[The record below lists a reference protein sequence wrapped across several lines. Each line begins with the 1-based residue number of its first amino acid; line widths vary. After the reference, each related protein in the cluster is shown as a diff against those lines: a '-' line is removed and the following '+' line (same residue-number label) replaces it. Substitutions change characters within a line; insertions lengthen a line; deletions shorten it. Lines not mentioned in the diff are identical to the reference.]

1 MLGTD
6 PRDGGRELRDRVGIV
21 LQSSGIENE
30 LYVGEALELYGS
42 CYRRR
47 RDVDEVLELVGLAEL
62 AGQRI
67 GTLSGGQR
75 RRIDLALGIVGHPEL
90 LFLDEPTTG
99 FDPAARRRSWELI
112 SDLCG
117 EGTTVLLT
125 THYLEEAEHLADR
138 VGVLKAG
145 RLIAEGAPS
154 ELIRAETETR
164 VSFHLPDGIT
174 IDELVAVIPS
184 AASIVGTTGR
194 VLDQDADG
202 RGRRA
207 HRLGRG
213 TRTRVGGAVGD
224 ATDTRGRVLGS
235 RRRRPTNDRL
245 RRRGGAMNEWP
256 STVGLVVR
264 QIRYQILMFRRVPIA
279 LFFTLLLPLIMLVLF
294 NALFGDGEVTVDGTT
309 WPTRQFY
316 TGGLAAFTAV
326 SATYTNLANM
336 VPIRREEGV
345 LKRWRGPR
353 CRRGST

>member
-1 MLGTD
+1 MAAIEVRRLRKTYGPIIAVDDLSFDVLAGEVYALLGHNGAGKSTTVEILEGHRDRTGGEVSVLGTD

-47 RDVDEVLELVGLAEL
+47 RDVGEVLELVGLAEL

-125 THYLEEAEHLADR
+125 THYLDEAEHLADR

-164 VSFHLPDGIT
+164 VSFDLPDGIT
-174 IDELVAVIPS
+174 IDELTAVIPS
-184 AASIVGTTGR
+184 AASNVGRRVEFSTKTPTAAVAALTGWAVAR
-194 VLDQDADG
+194 GLELAELSVTRPTLEDVFLDLVGDDPPDTVSADG
-202 RGRRA
+202 VER
-207 HRLGRG
+207 
-213 TRTRVGGAVGD
+213 
-224 ATDTRGRVLGS
+224 
-235 RRRRPTNDRL
+235 
-245 RRRGGAMNEWP
+245 
-256 STVGLVVR
+256 
-264 QIRYQILMFRRVPIA
+264 
-279 LFFTLLLPLIMLVLF
+279 
-294 NALFGDGEVTVDGTT
+294 
-309 WPTRQFY
+309 
-316 TGGLAAFTAV
+316 
-326 SATYTNLANM
+326 
-336 VPIRREEGV
+336 
-345 LKRWRGPR
+345 
-353 CRRGST
+353 

>member
-1 MLGTD
+1 MPAIEVRRLRKAYGPIVAVDDLSFDVQEGEVYALLGHNGAGKSTTVEILEGHRDRTAGEVSVLGTD
-6 PRDGGRELRDRVGIV
+6 PRNGGRDLRDRVGIV

-47 RDVDEVLELVGLAEL
+47 RDAGEVLELVGLAEL

-125 THYLEEAEHLADR
+125 THYLDEAEHLADR

-164 VSFHLPDGIT
+164 VSFDLSDGIT
-174 IDELVAVIPS
+174 IDELTAVIPS
-184 AASIVGTTGR
+184 ATSIVGRRVEFSTKTPTAAVAALTGWAVAR
-194 VLDQDADG
+194 GLELAELSVMRPTLEDVFLD
-202 RGRRA
+202 
-207 HRLGRG
+207 L
-213 TRTRVGGAVGD
+213 VGD
-224 ATDTRGRVLGS
+224 DS
-235 RRRRPTNDRL
+235 P
-245 RRRGGAMNEWP
+245 E
-256 STVGLVVR
+256 TV
-264 QIRYQILMFRRVPIA
+264 P
-279 LFFTLLLPLIMLVLF
+279 
-294 NALFGDGEVTVDGTT
+294 
-309 WPTRQFY
+309 
-316 TGGLAAFTAV
+316 
-326 SATYTNLANM
+326 
-336 VPIRREEGV
+336 GV
-345 LKRWRGPR
+345 ER
-353 CRRGST
+353 

>member
-1 MLGTD
+1 MPAIEVLGLRKTYGPIVAVDDLSFDVQAGEVYALLGHNGAGKSTTVEILEGHRDRTAGDVSVLGTD

-47 RDVDEVLELVGLAEL
+47 RDVGEVLELVGLAEL

-112 SDLCG
+112 SALCG

-125 THYLEEAEHLADR
+125 THYLDEAEHLADR

-145 RLIAEGAPS
+145 LLIAEGAPS

-164 VSFHLPDGIT
+164 VSFDLPDGIT
-174 IDELVAVIPS
+174 FDELTSAIPN
-184 AASIVGTTGR
+184 AASIVGKRVEFSTKTPTAAVAALTGWA
-194 VLDQDADG
+194 VA
-202 RGRRA
+202 RGLELA
-207 HRLGRG
+207 ELSV
-213 TRTRVGGAVGD
+213 TRPTLEDVFLELVGD
-224 ATDTRGRVLGS
+224 D
-235 RRRRPTNDRL
+235 
-245 RRRGGAMNEWP
+245 
-256 STVGLVVR
+256 
-264 QIRYQILMFRRVPIA
+264 
-279 LFFTLLLPLIMLVLF
+279 
-294 NALFGDGEVTVDGTT
+294 
-309 WPTRQFY
+309 
-316 TGGLAAFTAV
+316 V
-326 SATYTNLANM
+326 SATVSAD
-336 VPIRREEGV
+336 
-345 LKRWRGPR
+345 GPADETAR
-353 CRRGST
+353 

>member
-1 MLGTD
+1 MPAIEVRRLRKTYGPIVAVDDLSFDVHAGEVYTLLGHNGAGKSTTVEILEGHRDRSAGEVSVLGTD
-6 PRDGGRELRDRVGIV
+6 PRGGGRELRDRVGIV

-125 THYLEEAEHLADR
+125 THYLDEAEHLADR

-164 VSFHLPDGIT
+164 VSFEVPDGIRST
-174 IDELVAVIPS
+174 SSSPS
-184 AASIVGTTGR
+184 SRAPLRSWGRGR
-194 VLDQDADG
+194 VLDETPTA
-202 RGRRA
+202 
-207 HRLGRG
+207 
-213 TRTRVGGAVGD
+213 AV
-224 ATDTRGRVLGS
+224 A
-235 RRRRPTNDRL
+235 
-245 RRRGGAMNEWP
+245 
-256 STVGLVVR
+256 
-264 QIRYQILMFRRVPIA
+264 A
-279 LFFTLLLPLIMLVLF
+279 L
-294 NALFGDGEVTVDGTT
+294 
-309 WPTRQFY
+309 
-316 TGGLAAFTAV
+316 TGGPWHAG
-326 SATYTNLANM
+326 SS
-336 VPIRREEGV
+336 
-345 LKRWRGPR
+345 WRS
-353 CRRGST
+353 CR